1 MFTVEI
7 NPVSDSGWFWCVAE
21 IDSNPDDHDYLYLT
35 VSEDPD
41 LSVVKSRVSG
51 SVTVQCLYSA
61 AYREKQKQWCRFKDR
76 SCNTVGK
83 TDTSQNSAVHISDNE
98 RSFSVEMRGLKKS
111 DAGWYWCSAGD
122 LQVPVHLSVDMAE
135 PRDPD
140 LSVVKSRVSGA
151 EGGSVTVQCLY
162 SAAYRNTQ
170 KYWCRFKD
178 GSCNT
183 VGKTGTSQNSAVHIS
198 DNKRS
203 FSVEMRG
210 LKKSDAGW
218 YWCSAGDLQV
228 PVHISVGDEAPGLP
242 EHQQDHEPLSGSPVM
257 ALCIIFGLL
266 LVLVL
271 LGWVIWKYKKN
282 HIRLFITDKRCNH
295 SLGLKIPRHNAV
307 TYGRGVNGQCT
318 ASSAPEPDVT
328 YSAVKISPHP
338 SVPPVPRND
347 DVIYSSVKHQ

>member
-1 MFTVEI
+1 MRTLTNVAVKHGGSVTIPCLYEKQYKTNPKFWCKGNYWSTCSIEAYANTPGSITVTDYPEQNMFTVVM
-7 NPVSDSGWFWCVAE
+7 NPVSYSGYYWCAAE
-21 IDSNPDDHDYLYLT
+21 IGSKWKMDDSASLYLT
-35 VSEDPD
+35 VSKDPD
-41 LSVVKSRVSG
+41 LSVLESRV
-51 SVTVQCLYSA
+51 
-61 AYREKQKQWCRFKDR
+61 K
-76 SCNTVGK
+76 
-83 TDTSQNSAVHISDNE
+83 
-98 RSFSVEMRGLKKS
+98 
-111 DAGWYWCSAGD
+111 
-122 LQVPVHLSVDMAE
+122 
-135 PRDPD
+135 
-140 LSVVKSRVSGA
+140 GA

-170 KYWCRFKD
+170 KQWCRFKD

-183 VGKTGTSQNSAVHIS
+183 VGKTDTSQNSAVHIS

-203 FSVEMRG
+203 FSVEISR

-282 HIRLFITDKRCNH
+282 HIGLFITDKRCNY